1 MVYDRAMTAFVRCFL
16 LEGVAIGEDG
26 LLVLSWWCLYCCY
39 KIQIVVAGLL
49 FYVILLL
56 FWLCASVML
65 LGLVLLQRQGVIGI
79 FAVLIYTPYKKKL
92 SAAVGAWHMGTSP
105 APLTWG
111 LS

>member
-1 MVYDRAMTAFVRCFL
+1 MTTFVRCFL

-39 KIQIVVAGLL
+39 KIQIVVAGLF

-65 LGLVLLQRQGVIGI
+65 LGLVLWQSDG
-79 FAVLIYTPYKKKL
+79 
-92 SAAVGAWHMGTSP
+92 
-105 APLTWG
+105 
-111 LS
+111 